1 MKYFEYGVTQ
11 SNTILL
17 LHGGGMAP
25 WNYAEE
31 VMKLQNRYHVIV
43 PVIDGHSGS
52 DKDFTTIENNADEI
66 ITYIDKNYNGRI
78 YMICGLSLG
87 GQILTDILAKRKD
100 ICKYAIIESALILP
114 MKTTYALIRPTFSI
128 CYPLIKKSWFAWMQF
143 KSLHIKKSLFED
155 YYRDSVAIT
164 KENMIAFLKANLNYK
179 LKEGIKESQ
188 AKVLVL
194 VGGKESEIMKKS
206 AEILCKKLPNAILE
220 ILPGYYHG
228 DLSINHASEYIQKID
243 TFIAE

>member
-114 MKTTYALIRPTFSI
+114 MKTAYALIRPIFSI
-128 CYPLIKKSWFAWMQF
+128 CYPLIKKSWFAWTQF

-164 KENMIAFLKANLNYK
+164 KENMIAFLKANL
-179 LKEGIKESQ
+179 GCVS
-188 AKVLVL
+188 KV
-194 VGGKESEIMKKS
+194 SS
-206 AEILCKKLPNAILE
+206 AE
-220 ILPGYYHG
+220 
-228 DLSINHASEYIQKID
+228 
-243 TFIAE
+243 